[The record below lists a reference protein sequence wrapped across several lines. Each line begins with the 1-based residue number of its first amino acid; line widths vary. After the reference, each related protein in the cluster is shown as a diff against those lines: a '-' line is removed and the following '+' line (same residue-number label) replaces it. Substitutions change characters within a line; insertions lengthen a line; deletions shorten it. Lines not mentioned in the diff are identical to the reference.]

1 MNFQKNVIWTN
12 LLIGGLLLI
21 TLGACSN
28 DEPAASN
35 IPAVSVA
42 PEAAPIAGTTS
53 STASPSPTASIVAA
67 APEKENNKVADK
79 SKDKAPE
86 NSKDNS
92 KDKAPDST
100 VVALAPKPLTA
111 SKALVAGEVKPDKPL
126 PVEDVKAKPVPETP
140 KAALVQGGLSEGQ
153 MKTMKTMLEDAKKA
167 ADSGTM
173 EDASKKFDEFFGPW
187 DDAAKELKTKAAGKH
202 DAVAAAVKIADE
214 AGKSKDKAKFSKAL
228 ADLSMAIDK
237 AK

>member
-1 MNFQKNVIWTN
+1 MNLQKNVLWTN
-12 LLIGGLLLI
+12 LLISGLLLI

-28 DEPAASN
+28 DEPAVSN
-35 IPAVSVA
+35 IPAVSA
-42 PEAAPIAGTTS
+42 ASEAAPIPGDTSATT
-53 STASPSPTASIVAA
+53 SPTASIVAA
-67 APEKENNKVADK
+67 APEKE
-79 SKDKAPE
+79 KDKAPD
-86 NSKDNS
+86 KS

-111 SKALVAGEVKPDKPL
+111 SKPLVAGEVKPDKPL
-126 PVEDVKAKPVPETP
+126 PVEDVKAKPVAETP
-140 KAALVQGGLSEGQ
+140 KPALVQGGLSEGQ

-173 EDASKKFDEFFGPW
+173 EDAGKKFDEFFGPW
-187 DDAAKELKTKAAGKH
+187 DDAAKELKTKASGKH
-202 DAVAAAVKIADE
+202 DAVAAAVKAADE

-228 ADLSMAIDK
+228 ADLSIAIDK